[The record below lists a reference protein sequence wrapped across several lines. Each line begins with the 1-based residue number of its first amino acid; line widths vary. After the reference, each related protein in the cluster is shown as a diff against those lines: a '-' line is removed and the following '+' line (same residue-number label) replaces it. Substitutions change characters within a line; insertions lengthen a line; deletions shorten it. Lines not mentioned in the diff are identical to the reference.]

1 MPTMTRSAS
10 EDTTVTDSTAKA
22 GVYDRYHRLDAVDRN
37 AAEMLKKYCTT
48 NSRSNATAT
57 RLANRSTVQ
66 SFLTAAPL
74 AAADFLSLYSCLFLT
89 SALVER
95 LVGVSNTQVEN
106 QTAFFVS
113 LVILPIANLAGLYPG
128 LGLGSVVEFRQLA
141 RALFAAVLVFA
152 GIGWFCFPNLW
163 VFYAMVAL
171 VAFAVGLPMIMSTRF
186 AVRQIVKR
194 FSWWGAPTLIVAE
207 PQRGQELARRMQK
220 EIDQGF
226 RPVGLLVDSSQ
237 YWALKCSPE
246 ASKVPVYDIRS
257 ADEVAVK
264 LGATWV
270 IVSPCA
276 NREMAPILDKSLA
289 AIPNRILLSSSQT
302 DMSIWDQMFCI
313 GSSAGLRFGGAHPS
327 SVELAAKRVL
337 DLFLTSV
344 ALVVGFPFL
353 ATICVLIRLSSRGPI
368 FYSQNRIGFGGREFR
383 AWKFRSMQKNAD
395 QVLEE
400 YLANNPAAR
409 WEWNETHKLK
419 NDPRVTSIGKFLRAS
434 SLDELPQLW
443 NILRG
448 EMSLVGPRPIIDSP
462 TYDASYVHE
471 YPEEF
476 EAYKTVRPGLTGLW
490 QVRCRNS
497 GVYELRIYWDMY
509 YIRNWCVWLDMYLI
523 MRTIKTVLMREGK

>member
-1 MPTMTRSAS
+1 MSTSAVDDPFVTELKATDRVS
-10 EDTTVTDSTAKA
+10 E
-22 GVYDRYHRLDAVDRN
+22 RYYRLDALDRN

-48 NSRSNATAT
+48 NSRSNVTAT

-66 SFLTAAPL
+66 SFLTSAPL
-74 AAADFLSLYSCLFLT
+74 AMADFLSLYACLFLT
-89 SALVER
+89 SAVVDR
-95 LVGVSNTQVEN
+95 LFGLANMQAEN

-152 GIGWFCFPNLW
+152 GIGWFCFPKLW
-163 VFYAMVAL
+163 VFYVIVAMA
-171 VAFAVGLPMIMSTRF
+171 AFSIGLPMIMSTRF
-186 AVRQIVKR
+186 VVRQIVKR

-207 PQRGQELARRMQK
+207 PQRGQELARRMQR

-226 RPVGLLVDSSQ
+226 RPVGLLVDSSHC
-237 YWALKCSPE
+237 WALNHSPD

-276 NREMAPILDKSLA
+276 NRAMAPILDKSLA

-302 DMSIWDQMFCI
+302 DMSIWDQMFSI
-313 GSSAGLRFGGAHPS
+313 GSSAGIRFGGAHPS

-337 DLFLTSV
+337 DVFLTSI

-353 ATICVLIRLSSRGPI
+353 ATICLLIRLSSRGPI
-368 FYSQNRIGFGGREFR
+368 FYSQGRIGLGGREFR
-383 AWKFRSMQKNAD
+383 AWKFRSMQQNAD
-395 QVLEE
+395 QVLEA

-409 WEWNETHKLK
+409 WEWNETHKLE

-448 EMSLVGPRPIIDSP
+448 DMSLVGPRPIIDSP

-471 YPEEF
+471 YAEEF

-490 QVRCRNS
+490 QVRCRNA

-509 YIRNWCVWLDMYLI
+509 YIRNWCVWLDIYLI